1 MFSPNSFK
9 CRESLEYLSS
19 VNSTYYTLMDSVD
32 HFIVVMVC
40 FDSFFIHHHELF
52 EKNEKEESTSY

>member
-1 MFSPNSFK
+1 
-9 CRESLEYLSS
+9 
-19 VNSTYYTLMDSVD
+19 MDSVD

-52 EKNEKEESTSY
+52 EKNEKEERTSY